1 MSNPRKRSTAKGGS
15 KKAATKKK
23 APAKKK
29 AVAKKAKKKPVAKKA
44 VAKKAVAKKAVAKK
58 AVAKPTVAK
67 KTASV
72 SQGLPGELG
81 DKVRVVRELAAIVQR
96 RGLSELIFDLED
108 VTITLRRGDSAPQ
121 LVQHVQPALQMMPQ
135 MAAAEAAPAADAA
148 VAPGADAKEAV
159 VDGHLVTS
167 PFVGTFYRRPNPDAP
182 PYVEV
187 GARVQKGDM
196 LCIVEAMKLMNEIE
210 ADASGVIAEIL
221 VEDSQPVEYG
231 QALFRITP

>member
-29 AVAKKAKKKPVAKKA
+29 AVAKKAKKKP
-44 VAKKAVAKKAVAKK
+44 VAKKAVAKK